1 MRRLV
6 LCLDGTWNIKEDT
19 TNVWRLSALV
29 AATDHDEREQL
40 VYYDQGVGTRW
51 YDRVTGGAFGAG
63 ILANVR
69 EAYCWLAENY
79 LDGDLIYLFGFSRGA
94 FTALSLANLID
105 RCGIIRPHRDATF
118 AEAYRLY
125 RLPGITRSAP
135 AAIRFRARASPVD
148 PFESPLHFLGVWDT
162 VGSLFARK
170 LFDEDMH
177 VAEVP
182 TSLRTLRHALAIDEY
197 RALFQPVVFSEAPPG
212 VNIEQ
217 RWFSGAHAN
226 VGGGYASDPMSL
238 APLHWMLVEAKKS
251 GLVLLNDITLNLSE
265 IVACEERNSYHEFA
279 FGLTPLVHPLLY
291 RPRTIGS
298 GVCEV
303 IDATALTRRHF
314 FPSYHSSCRPLRE
327 VLPQDFPFT
336 EDFHVENGTRLRTI
350 TERR

>member
-6 LCLDGTWNIKEDT
+6 LCLDGTWNMKEDT

-29 AATDHDEREQL
+29 AATDAANNEQL

-51 YDRVTGGAFGAG
+51 YDRLTGGAFGAG

-69 EAYCWLAENY
+69 EAYCWLAETY
-79 LDGDLIYLFGFSRGA
+79 SEGDLIYLFGFSRGA

-125 RLPGITRSAP
+125 RLPGFTRTAP
-135 AAIRFRARASPVD
+135 AAVRFRTRGSSASPSD
-148 PFESPLHFLGVWDT
+148 SPLQFLGLWDT

-177 VAEVP
+177 VTEVP
-182 TSLRTLRHALAIDEY
+182 SSIKVLRHALAIDEY
-197 RALFQPVVFSEAPPG
+197 RALFQPIIFHEAPND
-212 VNIEQ
+212 VSIEQ
-217 RWFSGAHAN
+217 RWFSGAHGN
-226 VGGGYASDPMSL
+226 VGGGYAFDPMAL
-238 APLHWMLVEAKKS
+238 APLHWMLVEAKNA
-251 GLVLLNDITLNLSE
+251 GLALRNEVTLNLSQV
-265 IVACEERNSYHEFA
+265 VACEERNSYQEFA
-279 FGLTPLVHPLLY
+279 FGASALVHPLLY

-303 IDATALTRRHF
+303 IDASALARHHF
-314 FPSYHSSCRPLRE
+314 FPSYGASCKPLQKILPPNFSHQEHLNVSSHSIR
-327 VLPQDFPFT
+327 
-336 EDFHVENGTRLRTI
+336 
-350 TERR
+350 